1 MFHGAVTIHFYAKL
15 KKRKRETLWKPSTLY
30 YSSKPA
36 SQPLPNTD
44 KDKLALADRK
54 LSRQKS
60 DDQ

>member
-1 MFHGAVTIHFYAKL
+1 MFQGAVTIQFYAKL
-15 KKRKRETLWKPSTLY
+15 KRKRKTLWKPSTLY